1 MRNRVPLIGG
11 PTDARALVRF
21 ADAASTG
28 LEDAVAAYRAVCE
41 FVAQLAAAADAADAG
56 EWSALRRSLSD
67 HPFTHALRR
76 DPLVACAWRSGR
88 AAAPDLM
95 LGDLMLRHPKAE
107 PLVRAAARVGRNI
120 YAATSSLPLPDATRD
135 RRRLIARIADAV
147 AEERPG
153 AEILAI
159 APGFMR
165 EAEAS
170 LAGPSG
176 SISRWVALVSEA
188 DTAAEIAR
196 SFPVPWVVPIQRRTL
211 ATLLRPD
218 LLGTFDFVYCKSL
231 EVLADS
237 VAEALIVGAFCRLR
251 RGGRLLLACRAPG
264 AADAAFWALGSD
276 MPPILRDE
284 AMLARLSG
292 ALDPRQVAL
301 RRGFAGVNEAIAYLE
316 VVKA

>member
-1 MRNRVPLIGG
+1 MRSRVPFPGVAADVRTLVRL
-11 PTDARALVRF
+11 TDAVSAE
-21 ADAASTG
+21 
-28 LEDAVAAYRAVCE
+28 LEDPVAAYRAVAD
-41 FVAQLAAAADAADAG
+41 FVALLAAAADSADLG
-56 EWSALRRSLSD
+56 EWSALRRSLAD
-67 HPFTHALRR
+67 RPFTRELRR
-76 DPLVACAWRSGR
+76 DPLVACAWRTGR
-88 AAAPDLM
+88 AAAPDLV
-95 LGDLMLRHPKAE
+95 LGDLMLRHPEAE
-107 PLVRAAARVGRNI
+107 RLVRAAARIGRNL
-120 YAATSSLPLPDATRD
+120 YAATSSLPLPEATRD

-170 LAGPSG
+170 LAGPAG
-176 SISRWVALVSEA
+176 SISRWVALVAET
-188 DTAAEIAR
+188 DTAAELAR
-196 SFPVPWVVPIQRRTL
+196 SFPVPWVVPIQRGTL

-218 LLGTFDFVYCKSL
+218 VLGEFDLVYCKSL

-237 VAEALIVGAFCRLR
+237 VAEALIVAAFCRLR

-264 AADAAFWALGSD
+264 AADAAFWGLGSA
-276 MPPILRDE
+276 MQPILRDE

-292 ALDPRQVAL
+292 VLDPRQVAL
-301 RRGFAGVNEAIAYLE
+301 RRGFAGANGAIVYLE